1 MEFIDIKT
9 LIITISLVI
18 AYNYIQSENKIIIK
32 NELI

>member
-18 AYNYIQSENKIIIK
+18 AYNYIQSENKFIIK